1 MSDFESLLFLCKEV
15 YVYQIPP
22 RQANAGY
29 RATEWDV
36 DNPIFKA
43 RLRVLL
49 AGEDRCVIRLE
60 DKATAELF
68 AACPYDPKGLAVE
81 QVLDSS
87 RYFVL
92 RVQDEASGRKMYI
105 GVGFIDRSDAFD
117 FNVALDDYRR
127 SLQQE
132 SQPFASKK
140 SGGQVPLKDER
151 AEDFTLKP
159 DQKITVN
166 ISGFRKKNKTA
177 GSNNSAAAGKSSE
190 SSGNP
195 FFIPPPPPPAGHRR

>member
-1 MSDFESLLFLCKEV
+1 MSEFESVLFLCKEV

-29 RATEWDV
+29 RATEWSV
-36 DNPIFKA
+36 DSPIFRA

-49 AGEDRCVIRLE
+49 TGESKCAIRLE
-60 DKATAELF
+60 DKSTGELF
-68 AACPYDPKGLAVE
+68 AACPYDAKGLAVE

-92 RVQDEASGRKMYI
+92 RVQDEATGSKMYVGI
-105 GVGFIDRSDAFD
+105 GFLDRSEAFD

-127 SLQQE
+127 SVRDE
-132 SQPFASKK
+132 AASPLSSAGSWSRSK
-140 SGGQVPLKDER
+140 SSADGADTAPV
-151 AEDFTLKP
+151 EDFTLKP

-166 ISGFRKKNKTA
+166 ISGFRKKA
-177 GSNNSAAAGKSSE
+177 PASSGSAANAAAAGQLSDS
-190 SSGNP
+190 P
-195 FFIPPPPPPAGHRR
+195 FFIPPPP